1 MEWNGHKIL
10 LSLKLPFLCA
20 SFPFQT
26 QQNMLWYCNGIM
38 ATLFYA
44 VRGLT
49 RVRCR
54 EITRK
59 GIFRGL
65 SCLSGLLLNARFY
78 RLTVDCKSMLT
89 TKRCN
94 KKEKSVW
101 KFRLFQGK
109 EGGWWII
116 YACDMRRQ
124 IYTSERREKI
134 IWHILSMAKRWFL
147 AWCPLKTVCSTFGQ
161 DVKSETHER
170 KNNIATRPNINGR
183 QDVGVNLI

>member
-10 LSLKLPFLCA
+10 LLLKLPFLCA
-20 SFPFQT
+20 SFPFQI
-26 QQNMLWYCNGIM
+26 QQNMLWYCNRIM
-38 ATLFYA
+38 ATQFYA
-44 VRGLT
+44 VRRLT
-49 RVRCR
+49 RVRCH

-65 SCLSGLLLNARFY
+65 SCLSGLFLNARFY

-94 KKEKSVW
+94 KKEKICLEIPAIS
-101 KFRLFQGK
+101 RG
-109 EGGWWII
+109 
-116 YACDMRRQ
+116 RREAGESFMLV
-124 IYTSERREKI
+124 TWDDRFTRVKGERRDEI

-161 DVKSETHER
+161 DVKSG
-170 KNNIATRPNINGR
+170 NTREKE
-183 QDVGVNLI
+183 